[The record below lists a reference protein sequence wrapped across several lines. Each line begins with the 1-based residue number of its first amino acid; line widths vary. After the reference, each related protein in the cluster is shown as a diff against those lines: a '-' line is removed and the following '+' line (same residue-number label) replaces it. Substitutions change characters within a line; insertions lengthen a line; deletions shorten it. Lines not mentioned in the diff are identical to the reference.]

1 MFWRWTNDMSNQEV
15 IGRAFSAIPVLQF
28 TGKLARSVW
37 PKQSQAQSELTLRIT
52 HQSKLWT
59 SPFHW
64 SKLASLRLHSASLNK
79 EIGVMSNVWEM
90 HGHLVSQKHHS
101 STSLYFVIS
110 RFHLN
115 IESMHKYV
123 SQIMENRGLK
133 QSFVSESILH
143 KQCITPRGFGQK
155 INKRK
160 IYRKETL
167 LVSAFQLRYRLGKN
181 IK

>member
-1 MFWRWTNDMSNQEV
+1 M
-15 IGRAFSAIPVLQF
+15 P
-28 TGKLARSVW
+28 
-37 PKQSQAQSELTLRIT
+37 
-52 HQSKLWT
+52 
-59 SPFHW
+59 
-64 SKLASLRLHSASLNK
+64 
-79 EIGVMSNVWEM
+79 
-90 HGHLVSQKHHS
+90 
-101 STSLYFVIS
+101 
-110 RFHLN
+110 FHLN

-181 IK
+181 IE